1 MGDLDAVLSLK
12 NGSGTGGEASK
23 FWKVARGMSVITG
36 KDGKVRE
43 AMA

>member
-1 MGDLDAVLSLK
+1 MGDPDAILSLK
-12 NGSGTGGEASK
+12 NGSGTGEASK
-23 FWKVARGMSVITG
+23 FWKVARGMSVVTG